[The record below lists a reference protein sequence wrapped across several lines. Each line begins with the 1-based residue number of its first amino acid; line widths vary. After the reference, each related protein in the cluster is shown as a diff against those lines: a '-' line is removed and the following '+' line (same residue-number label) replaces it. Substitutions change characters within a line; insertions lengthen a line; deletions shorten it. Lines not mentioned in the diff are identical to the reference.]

1 MNFSSY
7 SDEAL
12 LEAIRQDNEQ
22 AFAELVRRYWKTV
35 HAMVYARV
43 RSLDATEEIVQNVFI
58 SIWDKRSS
66 LAIHNIPAYLYATT
80 KNRVINYIQSQ
91 LTYRKHWEYYKQ
103 FIKRDENVTE
113 QDVQVNEIMEALES
127 GINDLPAKSKKIF
140 QLHQREG
147 LSIAEI
153 ASSLNLSEKAIQYH
167 LTQTTKRLRL
177 HLKDYMLTVF
187 LFLASLY

>member
-1 MNFSSY
+1 MSLSSY

-12 LEAIRQDNEQ
+12 LEAIRQDDEQ
-22 AFAELVRRYWKTV
+22 AFAELIRRYWKTV
-35 HAMVYARV
+35 HTMVYSKV
-43 RSLDATEEIVQNVFI
+43 RSLDVTEEIVQNLFI

-66 LAIHNIPAYLYATT
+66 LSIRNIPAYLYATT
-80 KNRVINYIQSQ
+80 RNRVINYLHAQ

-103 FIKRDENVTE
+103 FITREENVTE

-177 HLKDYMLTVF
+177 HLKDYMLTAL
-187 LFLASLY
+187 LFLASL

>member
-1 MNFSSY
+1 VNFSSY